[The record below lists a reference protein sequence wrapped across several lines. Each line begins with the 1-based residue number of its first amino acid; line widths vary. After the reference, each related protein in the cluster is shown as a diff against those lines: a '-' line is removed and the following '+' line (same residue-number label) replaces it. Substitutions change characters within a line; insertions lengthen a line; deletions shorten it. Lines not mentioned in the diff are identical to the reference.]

1 MFEIITTK
9 EFDKWLE
16 NLRDTK
22 AKKKI
27 TARLERVADGNLGQ
41 HRNLKGGIFEL
52 KIDYADGYRVYGCTR
67 GKITYIMLCG
77 GDKST
82 QQQDIKQAQNL
93 AKSF

>member
-1 MFEIITTK
+1 MFEIIKTNKFTK
-9 EFDKWLE
+9 WF
-16 NLRDTK
+16 NSLRD
-22 AKKKI
+22 I
-27 TARLERVADGNLGQ
+27 TAKTKVDERIKRLIEGNLGQ

-52 KIDYADGYRVYGCTR
+52 KIDYAGGYRIYGCTR

-93 AKSF
+93 AKNF